1 LTMSRKVLVAYDGSL
16 LSRQAIQESKNQVSL
31 VPGTEVHL
39 VSVVNPTG
47 PSTNVGLSNNIR
59 NELAEKFE
67 VQLKS
72 IREEFEKDNIPV
84 FTEVIFG
91 NGNQNPGIHVCKYA
105 EENEI
110 DLIIVGSRGLG
121 KVKNI
126 FLGSV
131 SNNIVHHAKCPI
143 LVIK

>member
-1 LTMSRKVLVAYDGSL
+1 KHVR
-16 LSRQAIQESKNQVSL
+16 
-31 VPGTEVHL
+31 
-39 VSVVNPTG
+39 
-47 PSTNVGLSNNIR
+47 LSNNIR
-59 NELAEKFE
+59 NEIAEKFE
-67 VQLKS
+67 VKLKC
-72 IREEFEKDNIPV
+72 IREVFEKDNIPV

-91 NGNQNPGIHVCKYA
+91 NRNQNPGIHVCKYA